1 MVRRG
6 VRFTYTMCI
15 SAMSTATYTNA
26 RLHTQMHNYM
36 HKCTATCTNA
46 RLHTQMHT
54 DSLVFLQKIPY
65 DIHAHT
71 NALMRAHTHTHTYTR
86 THTHLWQPSR
96 VHRLRRNS
104 CASSTSGKR
113 SPRWRCETRP
123 THIHTCA
130 HNSICP
136 DIHKNAIKK
145 RASGKRSPGWR
156 CKTQPTHAHTRT
168 HTYIHTNTHTQI
180 HT

>member
-1 MVRRG
+1 
-6 VRFTYTMCI
+6 
-15 SAMSTATYTNA
+15 
-26 RLHTQMHNYM
+26 MHGYI
-36 HKCTATCTNA
+36 HKCTTTCTNA
-46 RLHTQMHT
+46 RLHAQMHGYIHKCT
-54 DSLVFLQKIPY
+54 QIHSYSCKKSLMTST
-65 DIHAHT
+65 HTRMRSCAHT
-71 NALMRAHTHTHTYTR
+71 HTHTHTHTHAHTHTYTR

-168 HTYIHTNTHTQI
+168 HTYIHTSA
-180 HT
+180 